1 MRVEIIPPGER
12 PASDRKRDLRRRLMF
27 WCAVILVVAVAIG
40 ILAVGFIVLAVA
52 AVLGVAAGLLLAA
65 LRWFER
71 RRGSRAGEDFAG
83 LRNRD
88 GIDFGM
94 LPDEMR
100 DPDGSGK
107 GDPRRVNRPPDC

>member
-12 PASDRKRDLRRRLMF
+12 PASDRKRDLSRRLMF

-52 AVLGVAAGLLLAA
+52 AVIGVAAGLLLAA

-71 RRGSRAGEDFAG
+71 RRGSRASEDFAG
-83 LRNRD
+83 PSDRD

-94 LPDEMR
+94 LPGERR
-100 DPDGSGK
+100 DPDRFGK
-107 GDPRRVNRPPDC
+107 GDFRHVDRPPDR